1 MRLLLDTCVISEYI
15 KSKPNQIVI
24 DWLDQQNETELFI
37 SIISIAEIQKGI
49 FKIQDSQPQRALQ
62 LNAWLFS
69 LEEQFSGRI
78 LEINSQVLKMWA
90 EINGISEAKGK
101 KLPIIDSLIAATAAI
116 HKATIVTRNTQD
128 FQFISISTL
137 NPWDKLYF

>member
-15 KSKPNQIVI
+15 KSKPNQMVI

-49 FKIQDSQPQRALQ
+49 FKIQNSQPQRALQ
-62 LNAWLFS
+62 LNRWLFS